1 MTRTR
6 RLIATAA
13 ATAALVAPAAV
24 TASATAAPHE
34 HKDKPAKTKDD
45 AAKGTVKS
53 QTKQLLKD
61 VAGRDKRLA
70 RLAES
75 NAVARL
81 ADETETQLVANIAAA
96 QTALTDVR
104 TAVEAADSTVDT
116 RAIRKELR
124 SFRVVNFRLA
134 LNILKQAENLA
145 EEAAADPEATAALD
159 AAEAAALLITATSS
173 KADVKAARAHL
184 ELAHSELEA
193 I

>member
-34 HKDKPAKTKDD
+34 HKDKPAKTDKP
-45 AAKGTVKS
+45 AKGTVKS
-53 QTKQLLKD
+53 QAKQLLKD
-61 VAGRDKRLA
+61 VAGKDKRLT

-81 ADETETQLVANIAAA
+81 ADETEAALVANITDA
-96 QTALTDVR
+96 QTALTDVK

-116 RAIRKELR
+116 RAVRKELR

-134 LNILKQAENLA
+134 VNILKQAENLA
-145 EEAAADPEATAALD
+145 EEAATDPEATAALD
-159 AAEAAALLITATSS
+159 AAETAALALTATST

-184 ELAHSELEA
+184 ELAHTELEEV
-193 I
+193 